1 MQTKEQQIEALGLLL
16 SWYRKDLEF
25 FLSFQ
30 RFDRGGRKDEG
41 YYANTPGSFQ
51 RFINSYQVAR
61 TIEAGQTLELL
72 TICMQ
77 WHDKQQWMDVSGLAS
92 AINERIIT
100 HGFPLSLASKV
111 MFLMRPEEVLP
122 FDKRAKNTLEIKESR
137 PDYRAYHQMALDFGT
152 RNEPIIDQG
161 LSRISDMLDT
171 LEQGYQELDISFPKV
186 RRMRML
192 DKLLWVGQ

>member
-1 MQTKEQQIEALGLLL
+1 MKEQQIEALGFLL

-51 RFINSYQVAR
+51 NFINNYQVAR
-61 TIEAGQTLELL
+61 TLEEGQTRELL
-72 TICMQ
+72 AICMQ
-77 WHDKQQWMDVSGLAS
+77 WHDRKQWMDVSGLAS
-92 AINERIIT
+92 EVNKSGIT
-100 HGFPLSLASKV
+100 HGFPLSLTSKV

-122 FDKRAKNTLEIKESR
+122 FDRRAKNTLEIKESR
-137 PDYRAYHQMALDFGT
+137 PDYRAYHQMALDFG
-152 RNEPIIDQG
+152 EIKKHVIEQG
-161 LSRISDMLDT
+161 LSRVSDMLDI
-171 LEQGYQELDISFPKV
+171 LESEYQDLEVSFPKV

-192 DKLLWVGQ
+192 DKMLWVGK